1 MKRYISFF
9 TAIALIAGIMTS
21 CNDDG
26 YWDKASTASLG
37 LTEGAAYTFNTTSL
51 NLVFYP
57 ADVVDGRDF
66 NVTITRGE
74 TKGAFTLPVT
84 ATFSDDEML
93 SGPESVTFA
102 DGSAT
107 AEYTI
112 HVNKEVEIG
121 QTITADLVIDTLKV
135 GIPKVERPVVPKDT
149 LDSTSTASDSL
160 KYQNEYAKYKAD
172 STEYA
177 IYMTKLSAYKLATK
191 VTISKDYNWISL
203 GKGKMT
209 ETYYFG
215 FEEAA
220 SVEIRQ
226 AQENPLLF
234 RVVSPW
240 DALFSDNGYNPKT
253 NLDGNQTDIIFR
265 VLQVGETL
273 SDNTITQKDLVYFQ
287 SSNMGYV
294 NSTYEQDVWIFHPA
308 DIANSALEQYWLYSK
323 VLSYQADG
331 KPAVVQLAPRY
342 WMIGLGGWNVSQ
354 MDDVITIT
362 MPGVKIYDYSASI
375 AYAGLFT
382 DVDNT
387 VYALAD
393 YELTGADAQAATV
406 KVAVISEDDD
416 MEAVADAIAAGDFEA
431 PTLQEVLN
439 GDRIQVAIPE
449 DMSGKLQIVMVVV
462 DNNEEGQPEVKNVV
476 STKFEY
482 YSGANPWKSIG
493 QGYFV
498 DDFVLPLFGNDPLTC
513 PVEIQEN
520 SNEPGL
526 YRMVKAYSYI
536 GTATGKGGGNADIE
550 VNATNSNAVYILTQ
564 STGLDLGYGV
574 MSIAT
579 VGGDNIEYFAEK
591 GYAAADVIAAYPD
604 EFGKV
609 ADGVISFPV
618 LEREASDGSTMQYMG
633 YVYDDDGGYYAG
645 KNGAFQIVLPS
656 AAASVKAKAKSMA
669 RASEFALR
677 LSGKSG
683 VKAFKMHKMIA
694 KPVKDFLR

>member
-9 TAIALIAGIMTS
+9 TAIALIAGMMTS

-26 YWDKASTASLG
+26 YWDKASTANLG
-37 LTEGAAYTFNTTSL
+37 LTEGAAFTFNTTTL
-51 NLVFYP
+51 NYVYYP
-57 ADVVDGRDF
+57 ADVTEGMDIPI
-66 NVTITRGE
+66 TITRSD
-74 TKGAFTLPVT
+74 AAAQFTLPVA
-84 ATFSDDEML
+84 ATFSDSTIL
-93 SGPESVTFA
+93 SGPKSVTFEA
-102 DGSAT
+102 GSNQT
-107 AEYTI
+107 DYVI
-112 HVNKEVEIG
+112 KVNKEVAIG
-121 QTITADLVIDTLKV
+121 QSVSASLAIDTLSL
-135 GIPKVERPVVPKDT
+135 GIPKVNKPIAPIDT
-149 LDSTSTASDSL
+149 LSETSTPADSAA
-160 KYQNEYAKYKAD
+160 YQAKYTVYQAD
-172 STEYA
+172 STNYE
-177 IYMTKLSAYKLATK
+177 IYLTKLKAYNIATTVK
-191 VTISKDYNWISL
+191 ISKDYNWNSL
-203 GKGKMT
+203 GKGLIV
-209 ETYYFG
+209 ENWW
-215 FEEAA
+215 FENGDAPA
-220 SVEIRQ
+220 SVEIMQ
-226 AQENPLLF
+226 AVENPAIF
-234 RVVSPW
+234 RVVNPW
-240 DALFSDNGYNPKT
+240 KPIADAVGAGLN
-253 NLDGNQTDIIFR
+253 GNQTNIQFTLLKVGDEFR
-265 VLQVGETL
+265 GQTV
-273 SDNTITQKDLVYFQ
+273 SQKDLVFFDRSNTGYHH
-287 SSNMGYV
+287 SSY
-294 NSTYEQDVWIFHPA
+294 DA
-308 DIANSALEQYWLYSK
+308 DIWILHPSEFSSLGTEDKWLYSR
-323 VLSYQADG
+323 VTAYQANG
-331 KPAVVQLAPRY
+331 LPATIQLAPY
-342 WMIGLGGWNVSQ
+342 YYMFGVGGWNHTQEDGIVQ
-354 MDDVITIT
+354 ITF
-362 MPGVKIYDYSASI
+362 PGVKVYDYSADI

-482 YSGANPWKSIG
+482 YSGANPWQSIG

-609 ADGVISFPV
+609 TDGVISFPV

-633 YVYDDDGGYYAG
+633 YVYDADGGYYAG

-683 VKAFKMHKMIA
+683 VKAIKMHKKIA
-694 KPVKDFLR
+694 KPVKATLR

>member
-1 MKRYISFF
+1 MKRYTSFF
-9 TAIALIAGIMTS
+9 TAIALVAGMMTS
-21 CNDDG
+21 CSDDG
-26 YWDKASTASLG
+26 YWDKASTQDLG
-37 LTEGAAYTFNTTSL
+37 MTEGAAYTFNTTTL
-51 NLVFYP
+51 NYVYYP
-57 ADVVDGRDF
+57 ADETEGMEIPI
-66 NVTITRGE
+66 TITRSDASGE
-74 TKGAFTLPVT
+74 FTLPIA
-84 ATFSDDEML
+84 ATFSDEEML
-93 SGPESVTFA
+93 SGPTSVTFPAGSNQA
-102 DGSAT
+102 D
-107 AEYTI
+107 YTI
-112 HVNKEVEIG
+112 KVNKEVEIG
-121 QTITADLVIDTLKV
+121 QSVSARLLIDTLSV
-135 GIPKVERPVVPKDT
+135 GIPKVDEPVAPIDT
-149 LDSTSTASDSL
+149 LDENSTPADSAA
-160 KYQNEYAKYKAD
+160 YQALYTKYKAD
-172 STEYA
+172 STDYQ
-177 IYMTKLSAYKLATK
+177 IYLTKLKAYNIA
-191 VTISKDYNWISL
+191 VTVNISKDFNWNSL
-203 GKGKMT
+203 GRGLIVDNWW
-209 ETYYFG
+209 
-215 FEEAA
+215 FENGDAPA
-220 SVEIRQ
+220 SVEIMQ
-226 AQENPLLF
+226 AAENPAIF
-234 RVVSPW
+234 RVVNPW
-240 DALFSDNGYNPKT
+240 KPIADAVGAGLN
-253 NLDGNQTDIIFR
+253 GNQTNIQFTILKPGDE
-265 VLQVGETL
+265 LAGQ
-273 SDNTITQKDLVYFQ
+273 TITQQDLVYFNRSNTGYHH
-287 SSNMGYV
+287 SSY
-294 NSTYEQDVWIFHPA
+294 DADIWILHPA
-308 DIANSALEQYWLYSK
+308 EFSGSTEAQWLYNR
-323 VLSYQADG
+323 VLSYQTNG
-331 KPAVVQLAPRY
+331 LPAVVQLAPRY
-342 WMIGLGGWNVSQ
+342 YMFGVGGWNHSQ
-354 MDDVITIT
+354 EDGIIQITF
-362 MPGVKIYDYSASI
+362 PGVKVYDYSAAI

-439 GDRIQVAIPE
+439 GGRIQVAIPE

-482 YSGANPWKSIG
+482 YSGANPWQSIG
-493 QGYFV
+493 EGYFV

-564 STGLDLGYGV
+564 STGLDFGYGV
-574 MSIAT
+574 MSIVT
-579 VGGDNIEYFAEK
+579 VGGDDIEYFAKE

-618 LEREASDGSTMQYMG
+618 LEREASDGTTMQYMG
-633 YVYDDDGGYYAG
+633 YIYDADGGYYAG
-645 KNGAFQIVLPS
+645 RNGAFQIVLPS